1 MRSFA
6 FLIAIAVLAVAIP
19 VLTATPAGAAPVTIN
34 QCFVTKPK
42 PLSKNA
48 GGTQIVWT
56 NTGTKTLSNVTFQ
69 VGYRNAEN
77 NYLRRVTDSG
87 EFAPGT
93 KLDHHF
99 SLFNDVVFA
108 GTTTRSCTV
117 VSAK

>member
-6 FLIAIAVLAVAIP
+6 LLTAIAIFAVAIP
-19 VLTATPAGAAPVTIN
+19 VLTAAPAGAAPVTIN

-56 NTGTKTLSNVTFQ
+56 NTGTKTLSHVTFQ
-69 VGYRNAEN
+69 VGYRNADTN
-77 NYLRRVTDSG
+77 LLRRVTDSG
-87 EFAPGT
+87 EFAPGS
-93 KLDHHF
+93 KMDHHF
-99 SLFNDVVFA
+99 PLFNDVTYA